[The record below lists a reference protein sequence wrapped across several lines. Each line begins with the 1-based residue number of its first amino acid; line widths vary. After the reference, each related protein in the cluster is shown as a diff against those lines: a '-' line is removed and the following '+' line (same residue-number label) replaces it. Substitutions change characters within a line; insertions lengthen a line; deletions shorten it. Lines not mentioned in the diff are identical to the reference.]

1 MPPYFGV
8 GLGLGLLDVVPVSSA
23 PESMVGRALFY
34 FEELDLG
41 LEEFRALLA
50 LQKDYYR
57 VQREG
62 RLQFA
67 IEGHLARPTAQPALG
82 SEELGEHLEIRAQL
96 FADEEAR
103 VPAFTQRVRKLLG
116 VDRWNLLVSLYMEE
130 TRRDLLRLGPA
141 IATAVASAFTLHDA
155 VNSQQVDARAQFPAS
170 PGVEREAPVGSGDG
184 VDREGYGPWGET
196 DSHAGSAE
204 PAEPALFPVP
214 GRMPF

>member
-1 MPPYFGV
+1 MPPYFGG
-8 GLGLGLLDVVPVSSA
+8 GLGLGLLDLVPVSSA

-34 FEELDLG
+34 YEELDLG

-57 VQREG
+57 AQCEG
-62 RLQFA
+62 RLRFA

-82 SEELGEHLEIRAQL
+82 SEQLGEHLEMRAQL

-103 VPAFTQRVRKLLG
+103 PPAFTQRVRKVLG
-116 VDRWNLLVSLYMEE
+116 EDRWNLLVGLYMEE
-130 TRRDLLRLGPA
+130 TRQDLLRLGPA
-141 IATAVASAFTLHDA
+141 IAEALAPAYTVHHAGKGL
-155 VNSQQVDARAQFPAS
+155 QVDPSGQFPPGL
-170 PGVEREAPVGSGDG
+170 PGVKRDAPVGSGDG

-196 DSHAGSAE
+196 EPRAGSAE
-204 PAEPALFPVP
+204 PEDPALVP